1 MDSKKRKSYKKMNSD
16 KRLYDLRKELM
27 DEEHAD
33 FWDWD
38 KIYKLRREIKSLE
51 LDIINERV

>member
-1 MDSKKRKSYKKMNSD
+1 MNTD
-16 KRLYDLRKELM
+16 KRLYDLKKELIE
-27 DEEHAD
+27 EEHAD

-38 KIYKLRREIKSLE
+38 KIHKLRREIKSLE